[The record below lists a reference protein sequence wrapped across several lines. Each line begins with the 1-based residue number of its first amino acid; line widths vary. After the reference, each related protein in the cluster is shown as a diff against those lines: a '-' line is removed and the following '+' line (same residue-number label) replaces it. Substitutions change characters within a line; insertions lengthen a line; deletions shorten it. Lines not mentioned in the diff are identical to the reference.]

1 LSVAGYSTSIAGLG
15 NSSIRDT
22 AAMSAGNATAAI
34 QNEFPRAKKLEPVS
48 NFGSQLHGVHPGI
61 RNMSMLAARVDL
73 TRSLQPQQS

>member
-34 QNEFPRAKKLEPVS
+34 QNEFQRAKKLEPVS
-48 NFGSQLHGVHPGI
+48 NLDRNGMESILASGIYRCSQRALI
-61 RNMSMLAARVDL
+61 
-73 TRSLQPQQS
+73 